1 MIGLKSRSIS
11 VFCCLNDGSL
21 SVIGGIRAKHMISNS
36 DRCIINK
43 WADSK
48 LANIK
53 DLLLNFFDPAV

>member
-1 MIGLKSRSIS
+1 MMGPSS
-11 VFCCLNDGSL
+11 VF
-21 SVIGGIRAKHMISNS
+21 GGISAKRMTSNS

-43 WADSK
+43 KADSK